1 MLQLI
6 LVLAYLWPLLH
17 VLVSPRSTGGAKF
30 GWIVLMFLFS
40 WLAYPFFLITTQKN
54 LPKKN

>member
-1 MLQLI
+1 MLQLL

-17 VLVSPRSTGGAKF
+17 VLVSPRSAGGAKF

-40 WLAYPFFLITTQKN
+40 WLAYPIFLITTQKN